1 MRDEVRRSRVLSQQD
16 TRAAPELPPG
26 PLGVPARSWLTD
38 RQHHPEKLFDFS
50 DQMMRQ
56 THAGNGKRGP
66 MPKDVRPW
74 RAERC
79 PPHPATDAE
88 P

>member
-1 MRDEVRRSRVLSQQD
+1 MSGVRCGARGLLSQRS
-16 TRAAPELPPG
+16 TRAASELLPG

-50 DQMMRQ
+50 DKMMRQ

-66 MPKDVRPW
+66 VPNRLRRRRK
-74 RAERC
+74 
-79 PPHPATDAE
+79 
-88 P
+88 